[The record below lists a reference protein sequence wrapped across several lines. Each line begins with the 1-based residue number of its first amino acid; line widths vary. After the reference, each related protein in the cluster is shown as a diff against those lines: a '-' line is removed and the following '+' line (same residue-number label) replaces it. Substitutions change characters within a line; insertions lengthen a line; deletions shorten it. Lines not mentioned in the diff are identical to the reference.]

1 MAAHGVDSG
10 TALTR
15 APDVIAV
22 HVGEVLVL
30 HDPLG
35 DAYVRLNKSGELLWE
50 CLAEPR
56 SVRELAGVLAERYGL
71 PPERTLGDAERL
83 VRDLLARGM
92 VAIA

>member
-1 MAAHGVDSG
+1 MAAHGVDSA
-10 TALTR
+10 TMLTR
-15 APDVIAV
+15 APEVIAV

-56 SVRELAGVLAERYGL
+56 SVRELAGLLAERYGL
-71 PPERTLGDAERL
+71 PAQRALGDAGRL
-83 VRDLLARGM
+83 AGDLLARGI
-92 VAIA
+92 VRIV

>member
-10 TALTR
+10 TVLTR

-35 DAYVRLNKSGELLWE
+35 DAYVRLNDSGELLWE

-56 SVRELAGVLAERYGL
+56 SVRDLAGALGERYRL
-71 PPERTLGDAERL
+71 PAERTLDDAERL
-83 VRDLLARGM
+83 ARDLLARGM

>member
-10 TALTR
+10 TVLTR

-56 SVRELAGVLAERYGL
+56 SVRDLAGALAERYRL
-71 PPERTLGDAERL
+71 PAERAMGEAERL
-83 VRDLLARGM
+83 AGDLLARGM